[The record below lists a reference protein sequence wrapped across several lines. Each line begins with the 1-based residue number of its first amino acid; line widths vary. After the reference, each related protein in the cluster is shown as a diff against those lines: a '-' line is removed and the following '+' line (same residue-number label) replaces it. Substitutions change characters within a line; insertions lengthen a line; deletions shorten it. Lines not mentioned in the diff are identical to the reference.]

1 MSVVRSNL
9 CHCEE
14 DVIKL
19 ISDEA
24 IPKVARMHSIRSN
37 LDCFGLRPRND
48 DNEASDKLQQE
59 EIVHGQR

>member
-24 IPKVARMHSIRSN
+24 IPKVARMHSTRSN
-37 LDCFGLRPRND
+37 LFRLLRRKTVLQYPSRND
-48 DNEASDKLQQE
+48 DE
-59 EIVHGQR
+59 ETAPDS